1 MIALFALL
9 LVGICIQ
16 LFIREQPTKDGH
28 KGPARTA
35 LWSYGIILLS
45 VIGLMF
51 SSFATTTKYARLMTN
66 TGSINSSS
74 ATSIATQSVY
84 NTFGFIKELFV
95 HSTPMLLMT
104 GILVWLLTLVSTHYT
119 KINQGRVAGEYS
131 TYAFLSLV
139 FIAIQSGY
147 MFKQMMDT
155 KYTMKQQPS
164 PSNLVHYMMT
174 LGNVMLVGIMTI
186 ILTYFSTDG

>member
-16 LFIREQPTKDGH
+16 LFIREQPSKNGH

-51 SSFATTTKYARLMTN
+51 SSFANTTKYARYMSSTQ
-66 TGSINSSS
+66 TTSTQISSS
-74 ATSIATQSVY
+74 SVY
-84 NTFGFIKELFV
+84 NTFGFIKDLFV

-104 GILVWLLTLVSTHYT
+104 GLLVWLITLVSTHYT
-119 KINQGRVAGEYS
+119 KINQGRVASEYS

-139 FIAIQSGY
+139 FITIQSGY

-155 KYTMKQQPS
+155 TYSLSKSLQS
-164 PSNLVHYMMT
+164 SNLVHYMLT
-174 LGNVMLVGIMTI
+174 LGNVMLIGIMTI